1 MTLFLQISDGANQS
15 RGPLNVV
22 FYSYFVLESF
32 GEPRLWVDAVSQN
45 AFDTGAGM
53 GLMIPYSAYMTR
65 KNSIV
70 KYGYLVPAT
79 NNLVR

>member
-1 MTLFLQISDGANQS
+1 MSMNADHISYIHFLSA
-15 RGPLNVV
+15 
-22 FYSYFVLESF
+22 SF
-32 GEPRLWVDAVSQN
+32 GDPRLWVDAISQN

-65 KNSIV
+65 KNNIV